1 MARGT
6 DEKSRNGRRA
16 SIRSAQGKNGIGR
29 MIGGRE
35 RTGRNS
41 ERRGWLCHAGFPHI
55 HGSGPTSRCIN
66 IARASAARRFPQ
78 RCWLWETG
86 EARGPVGMWETCRR
100 AQISVVDRWAPCN
113 SQRENAVSTVG
124 LPVFG
129 GRDFAAA
136 ELGLRNA
143 CIGHWRGGP
152 RGAAPAEMGG
162 CRPARRHLHKHG
174 GVD

>member
-6 DEKSRNGRRA
+6 DEKSRKGRRA
-16 SIRSAQGKNGIGR
+16 SIRSAQGKNGKARSDEGR
-29 MIGGRE
+29 A
-35 RTGRNS
+35 RTGRHS
-41 ERRGWLCHAGFPHI
+41 ERGRWLCHAGFPHI

-78 RCWLWETG
+78 RRWLWKTG
-86 EARGPVGMWETCRR
+86 EARGPVEMWETCRR
-100 AQISVVDRWAPCN
+100 ARIPGVDRWAPSN

-129 GRDFAAA
+129 GRGFAAA
-136 ELGLRNA
+136 ELGLPNA

-152 RGAAPAEMGG
+152 RG
-162 CRPARRHLHKHG
+162 CRPARRQLHKHG
-174 GVD
+174 GFD

>member
-1 MARGT
+1 M
-6 DEKSRNGRRA
+6 
-16 SIRSAQGKNGIGR
+16 
-29 MIGGRE
+29 
-35 RTGRNS
+35 
-41 ERRGWLCHAGFPHI
+41 P
-55 HGSGPTSRCIN
+55 
-66 IARASAARRFPQ
+66 RRFSTYPRVRTDVAMHQ
-78 RCWLWETG
+78 HRKSVGRAPFSTTVLVVG
-86 EARGPVGMWETCRR
+86 NGARGPVGMWETCRR

-152 RGAAPAEMGG
+152 RGAAA
-162 CRPARRHLHKHG
+162 ARNRG
-174 GVD
+174 